1 MRTTSAAQPQFRS
14 LADPVFKQRLQLLR
28 QTDNYRNLFYLLR
41 TYGLI
46 IGVIGGTIWCY
57 HDSRSHSVSALWVAP
72 VFAMAIVIVG
82 ALQHHL
88 ASLAHEAVHH
98 TLFKNRWFNDMVSEW
113 LCSFPMFSSTFHYGL
128 HHLAHHQFVNDPV
141 RDPDISQLQKSGHR
155 LTFPVMRDE
164 FLDVLLRQ
172 MWVPNLVRYTLA
184 RAEYDSLGSA
194 HNPYIRADWEYTRIP
209 ARLSVAYLATITAT
223 LTGLVMY
230 GSLTLLVIVPAVL
243 WATQMIALRLIPERW
258 FYQSKIRPLVFVRSL
273 EMMRMTFITLAF
285 CAIAWATIVTGD
297 WWAAYLLLL
306 WVVPL
311 VTTFPLYMV
320 LRQIVQHGNG
330 DRGWLTNTRVFICH
344 PFINF
349 AVFPLGQD
357 YHLPHHM
364 FSTIPHYRLK
374 QLHKLLENVPE
385 YGDQAT
391 VVEGYVWPKE
401 RPQTRPTVVDVLGP
415 DYAPK
420 NSATFT
426 STMRSSKAAMS
437 PNMIRMKF
445 STKALARQS
454 ELENW
459 LTPVAGHLL
468 MRRPQPPEAT
478 LPKDYGR
485 I

>member
-1 MRTTSAAQPQFRS
+1 
-14 LADPVFKQRLQLLR
+14 
-28 QTDNYRNLFYLLR
+28 
-41 TYGLI
+41 
-46 IGVIGGTIWCY
+46 
-57 HDSRSHSVSALWVAP
+57 
-72 VFAMAIVIVG
+72 
-82 ALQHHL
+82 
-88 ASLAHEAVHH
+88 
-98 TLFKNRWFNDMVSEW
+98 
-113 LCSFPMFSSTFHYGL
+113 
-128 HHLAHHQFVNDPV
+128 
-141 RDPDISQLQKSGHR
+141 
-155 LTFPVMRDE
+155 
-164 FLDVLLRQ
+164 
-172 MWVPNLVRYTLA
+172 
-184 RAEYDSLGSA
+184 
-194 HNPYIRADWEYTRIP
+194 
-209 ARLSVAYLATITAT
+209 
-223 LTGLVMY
+223 
-230 GSLTLLVIVPAVL
+230 
-243 WATQMIALRLIPERW
+243 
-258 FYQSKIRPLVFVRSL
+258 LVFVRSL

-415 DYAPK
+415 DYAPQEFRDVYIDNAVLEGRDVTEHDK
-420 NSATFT
+420 NEILEEGAREAERARKLAHAGRWSLTDAPATAP
-426 STMRSSKAAMS
+426 RSD
-437 PNMIRMKF
+437 
-445 STKALARQS
+445 
-454 ELENW
+454 
-459 LTPVAGHLL
+459 VA
-468 MRRPQPPEAT
+468 
-478 LPKDYGR
+478 
-485 I
+485 